1 MYLPIPVSTVREQCL
16 YGSMGMWKEEA
27 MRKTDTGRDQT
38 ISIRVS
44 AEEKWRIKEKARKEN
59 KTTSGYVVDAAMAG
73 LERKS
78 SRDRKRIARMVKN
91 QEILNDIFRMAK
103 EKELDGE
110 VLEKLEEMMKGEN
123 ELWQCLQ

>member
-1 MYLPIPVSTVREQCL
+1 MY
-16 YGSMGMWKEEA
+16 G
-27 MRKTDTGRDQT
+27 
-38 ISIRVS
+38 
-44 AEEKWRIKEKARKEN
+44 
-59 KTTSGYVVDAAMAG
+59 
-73 LERKS
+73 

>member
-1 MYLPIPVSTVREQCL
+1 
-16 YGSMGMWKEEA
+16 

-91 QEILNDIFRMAK
+91 QETLNDIFRMAK

-110 VLEKLEEMMKGEN
+110 FFEKLEEMMKGEN

>member
-1 MYLPIPVSTVREQCL
+1 
-16 YGSMGMWKEEA
+16 
-27 MRKTDTGRDQT
+27 
-38 ISIRVS
+38 
-44 AEEKWRIKEKARKEN
+44 
-59 KTTSGYVVDAAMAG
+59 MAG